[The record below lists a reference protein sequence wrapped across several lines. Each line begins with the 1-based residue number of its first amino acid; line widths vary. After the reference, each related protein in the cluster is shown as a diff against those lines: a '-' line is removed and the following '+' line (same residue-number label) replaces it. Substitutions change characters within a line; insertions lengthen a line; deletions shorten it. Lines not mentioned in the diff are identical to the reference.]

1 MIASPPPKAPMID
14 DSSAP
19 QNPAP
24 SQLTHGSPTVGQ
36 AAPDLAARGQTVQA
50 SFSEALRSPSLIHAA
65 IAHIESALEKSRVV
79 FMGNALDGAAEVVI
93 ARGARLCHVLDLD
106 ARRVA
111 TAAQRNGER
120 RITYSQRSEANFR
133 DGAYDVAIIQDLAEE
148 AVPAHLLDGLRRA
161 LSNEGIAVVAA
172 SAEHGAAFL
181 GNPAARMG
189 YADFVR
195 SVRAV
200 FPHAIIAA
208 QTPFLASAI
217 VRLDLDEAPT
227 PALDNAFLEGEADEV
242 SQYLA
247 ICGSS
252 EVLRQLDLEE
262 MSVVQF
268 KARSVLAR
276 GQVEQETLL
285 NRAERRAAALE
296 EALEAERNRPR
307 ALAPVV
313 DVEPLKEKLDTS
325 ERELERVRRE
335 RKWADDR
342 VRRLERE
349 LEEAL
354 EAQQELAKAQE
365 RIATLQ
371 GHLKDSED
379 EVDELTDKLFK
390 LEPELG
396 RLKAALDAAQGAAS
410 EREVR
415 ELEKKLAE
423 RGHRVLELE
432 QQLTE
437 LDVVLRA
444 MRLEV
449 PPSPAAPG
457 NAEAKL
463 LQLSTELAAR
473 EAELQ
478 SLRWTLAA
486 QVTSRS

>member
-1 MIASPPPKAPMID
+1 MID

-19 QNPAP
+19 QNLAP
-24 SQLTHGSPTVGQ
+24 SPPAYGSPTMGQ
-36 AAPDLAARGQTVQA
+36 PAHGLAA
-50 SFSEALRSPSLIHAA
+50 SFAESPHSPSLIHAA

-93 ARGARLCHVLDLD
+93 ARGARLCHVLDPD

-120 RITYSQRSEANFR
+120 RITYSQRSEASFR

-148 AVPAHLLDGLRRA
+148 AVPADLLDGLRRA

-172 SAEHGAAFL
+172 SAEGGATFL
-181 GNPAARMG
+181 GNPASRMG

-195 SVRAV
+195 SIRAV
-200 FPHAIIAA
+200 FPRAIIAA

-247 ICGSS
+247 ICGNS
-252 EVLRQLDLEE
+252 EILQQLDLEE

-276 GQVEQETLL
+276 GQAEQEARL
-285 NRAERRAAALE
+285 NRAERRATALE
-296 EALEAERNRPR
+296 EELEAERNRPR
-307 ALAPVV
+307 APAQSSEL
-313 DVEPLKEKLDTS
+313 EPLKEKLDTS

-354 EAQQELAKAQE
+354 EAQEELAKAQE
-365 RIATLQ
+365 RIVTLQ

-379 EVDELTDKLFK
+379 EVDELTDKVYQ
-390 LEPELG
+390 LEPELS
-396 RLKAALDAAQGAAS
+396 RLKSALEAAQGATS
-410 EREVR
+410 DREVE

-423 RGHRVLELE
+423 RGQRVLELE
-432 QQLTE
+432 QQLAE

-444 MRLEV
+444 MRLEA
-449 PPSPAAPG
+449 PPRPSGAEGP
-457 NAEAKL
+457 EAKL
-463 LQLSTELAAR
+463 LLLSSELAAR

-486 QVTSRS
+486 QTASPRS